1 VTAGLDFGALM
12 NASALLFSA
21 FGLALVFF
29 ARDIDD
35 WPKGLSVAILSSA
48 AVLSALELLDHA
60 VADTGV
66 SPTLLLVLRNVEV
79 VTAALPSL
87 LMFAYFL
94 YCCGEDYKKSAVMR
108 IQVALTCTL
117 VAAEFLAQLTGE
129 ISSAPGA
136 ETRLGP
142 WIVLFLA
149 LSFATTVVCL
159 VALFRR
165 WKKLSGVQR
174 VMFLI
179 MFLLS
184 FFATDSI
191 VIVFLEFLL
200 SSDLVRHY
208 LAQKEEAAQQ
218 QARIAVL
225 QMRPHFIHNTLTSIY
240 YLCAKDPGKAQ
251 QAILNFS
258 RYLQN
263 NFDAIVEE
271 GAVPFT
277 EELEHAKAYL
287 AVEQACHEGQLLVE
301 LDTPVTFFRIPPLTL
316 QPIVENAVKHGLD
329 PDSEPLRIAITTRD
343 TGPGVEIAVADT
355 GPGFTPP
362 DEGQGFALE
371 NIRGRLKAQCDGT
384 LAIEAP
390 EEGGTKA
397 TIFIPWKQPI
407 ES

>member
-1 VTAGLDFGALM
+1 MTGVDFGALLD
-12 NASALLFSA
+12 ASALLFGV
-21 FGLALVFF
+21 FGLVLVYL
-29 ARDIDD
+29 ARGIDG

-48 AVLSALELLDHA
+48 VARAALELLDNVIA
-60 VADTGV
+60 NADV
-66 SPTLLLVLRNVEV
+66 SPALLLVFRNVEV
-79 VTAALPSL
+79 VVVALPDL

-108 IQVALTCTL
+108 VQVALSCVG
-117 VAAEFLAQLTGE
+117 VAALFLAQMTGE
-129 ISSAPGA
+129 ISAMPGA
-136 ETRLGP
+136 EAPLGP
-142 WIVLFLA
+142 WIIIAFTLQ
-149 LSFATTVVCL
+149 FATTVICL

-165 WKKLSGVQR
+165 WKKLAGVQR
-174 VMFLI
+174 VMFLV
-179 MFLLS
+179 MFLL
-184 FFATDSI
+184 FFLATTSI
-191 VIVFLEFLL
+191 GVVFVEFLL
-200 SSDLVRHY
+200 SSDLVRRY

-263 NFDAIVEE
+263 NFGAIAEE

-287 AVEQACHEGQLLVE
+287 AVEQACHEGQLFVE

-329 PDSEPLRIAITTRD
+329 PDSGPRRVSVSTRD
-343 TGPGVEIAVADT
+343 TGLGVEIAVVDT
-355 GPGFTPP
+355 GPGYTPA
-362 DEGQGFALE
+362 DGEGQGFALE
-371 NIRGRLKAQCDGT
+371 NIRGRLKAQCNGT
-384 LAIEAP
+384 LEIGTR
-390 EEGGTKA
+390 EEGGTKVA
-397 TIFIPWKQPI
+397 IFIPWK
-407 ES
+407 